1 MKSALF
7 SLFLCLATAL
17 AQTPL
22 GTVTGLASDA
32 SGASVPGVSI
42 TLTNQQTGVKRST
55 VSNES
60 GVYSFPNLQPGAYK
74 LSAEAKGFRTLETEV
89 FPVDAFRTVRQ
100 DLKFQVASGSTEVT
114 VTDTVSPA
122 IQIESP
128 AITAALGTKQLI
140 ELPTNLRSV
149 AKNSGDSGLISE
161 ILPETIPGVVQV
173 GAGAKW
179 LTPGAGAASVK
190 TKVDGIETTF
200 GNFGSPDN
208 VSQPSMEAIQEF
220 TANVLT
226 SRAEFGG
233 MGTITTVTKSG
244 TNQYHGDLFWYA
256 RNAALDARN
265 TFSPTKPFQN
275 MQNYGVSGGGPIQKN
290 KTFVFAD
297 FDGQRGV
304 AFYSFTPN
312 VPTEAMRSGNFAG
325 SAALT
330 NPFSNINPFGPN
342 NTILPQYL
350 SPQALKIQQQ
360 FFPQPNF
367 GPANSTSAN
376 YRASFNGPEVHR
388 LFEIKLDHNFSE
400 RHSAFL
406 RYQVKKDDY
415 RIPGA
420 RSTLPPSSVGT
431 STNIRRVNFWTFGD
445 VYSIRPNLFNEF
457 RAGVVILVSASDADI
472 KGQPLIDQFGIT
484 GLPPRVGVK
493 GVPNINITGFNVAT
507 QSLLNPVNDGHA
519 QFADNL
525 TWVRG
530 RHAMKFG
537 VEEVQW
543 FDNRWLTTNAGL
555 FGNITFTGR
564 FTGSPYADFL
574 LGLPNT
580 VTRLDPYPTQYNR
593 WSDWNFYA
601 QDDFKVTPRL
611 TLSYGLR
618 YEFNQPVHT
627 TGDNLY
633 SFDLASGAII
643 VPSQASF
650 KAFSPF
656 FPANLPI
663 KTADQVGLGNS
674 LRHADSN
681 NFAPRFGFSYQIGS
695 DAKTVLRGGWGVYYS
710 HFSANVAAGLASG
723 PFAISTV
730 STNAFTNGQPQF
742 TLAAPFQSPN
752 SPGTLSLTAV
762 SPRLLNSYA
771 QQYSLSLERE
781 LSHDIGVRVSYIGTK
796 GTQLVYERNVNQP
809 AASTTAFAQAR
820 RPYPLYSNITY
831 ADNGANSLYSAL
843 QAQVQKRFTHGLL
856 FSSAWTWAKEISD
869 VDDTGDFELNT
880 VIENTYD
887 RRRDRGNVYS
897 VPRHQWLNQF
907 LYELP
912 LGKGKLLGGWQLNGM
927 LNVSSG
933 NWFSPMWPGI
943 DPSNTN
949 TVGVRPNVVKS
960 EISMPKSVNQWF
972 DPSAFAAPAAGGFG
986 NAGRGIIEGPGYVL
1000 LNAGLQKSVSL
1011 ERLGKVTFSASFQNA
1026 LNHVNLGEPL
1036 SSSQGFLTV
1045 TTANAGKITTTH
1057 VFPPAGSA
1065 RSGMLGLRWSF

>member
-7 SLFLCLATAL
+7 ALFVGSFTLF

-22 GTVTGLASDA
+22 GTVTGLATDA
-32 SGASVPGVSI
+32 SGAGMPGVSV
-42 TLTNQQTGVKRST
+42 TLTNPQTGVKKT
-55 VSNES
+55 ATTNES
-60 GVYSFPNLQPGAYK
+60 GVYAFPNLPPGPYK
-74 LSAEAKGFRTLETEV
+74 LTGEAKGFRALETEA
-89 FPVDAFRTVRQ
+89 FPVDAFRTLRQ
-100 DLKFQVASGSTEVT
+100 DLKFEIAGAATEVT

-122 IQIESP
+122 IQVETP
-128 AITAALGTKQLI
+128 AISAALGAKQII

-161 ILPETIPGVVQV
+161 ILPETIPGVTQV

-179 LTPGAGAASVK
+179 LTPGAGAAAVK

-208 VSQPSMEAIQEF
+208 VSQPSVEAIQEF

-244 TNQYHGDLFWYA
+244 TNAYHADIFWYA
-256 RNAALDARN
+256 RNAVLDARN
-265 TFSPTKPFQN
+265 AFSPTKPFQN
-275 MQNYGVSGGGPIQKN
+275 MQNYGASGGGALQKN
-290 KTFVFAD
+290 KTFFFAD

-312 VPTEAMRSGNFAG
+312 VPTTAMRGGNFGG

-330 NPFSNINPFGPN
+330 NPFTGISPFGPN
-342 NTILPQYL
+342 NTILPEYL

-360 FFPQPNF
+360 FFPLPNF
-367 GPANSTSAN
+367 GAPGSTSAN

-388 LFEIKLDHNFSE
+388 LFEIRIDHNFTE

-415 RIPGA
+415 EIPGA
-420 RSTLPPSSVGT
+420 RSTLPPLSVGT

-484 GLPPRVGVK
+484 GLAPRVGVK

-530 RHAMKFG
+530 RHSMKFG
-537 VEEVQW
+537 VEELQW

-555 FGNITFTGR
+555 FGNFTFTGR

-593 WSDWNFYA
+593 WSDWNFFA
-601 QDDFKVTPRL
+601 QDDFKLTPRL

-618 YEFNQPVHT
+618 YEYNQPVAAN
-627 TGDNLY
+627 GDNLY
-633 SFDLASGAII
+633 TFDLATGAII
-643 VPSQASF
+643 VPGQASF
-650 KAFSPF
+650 KSFSPF

-663 KTADQVGLGNS
+663 KTADQVGLGRS
-674 LRHADSN
+674 LRHADTN
-681 NFAPRFGFSYQIGS
+681 NFAPRLGFSYQLDHG
-695 DAKTVLRGGWGVYYS
+695 ARTVLRGGWGIYYS
-710 HFSANVAAGLASG
+710 HYSADIAAALASG

-730 STNAFTNGQPQF
+730 STNSFTNGQPQF

-762 SPRLLNSYA
+762 NPNLLNPYA
-771 QQYSLSLERE
+771 MQYSLSLERE
-781 LSHDIGVRVSYIGTK
+781 LARDIGLRVSYIGSK
-796 GTQLVYERNVNQP
+796 GSQLVYERNVNQP
-809 AASTTAFAQAR
+809 AASTAAFLQSR
-820 RPYPLYSNITY
+820 RPFPLYSNITY

-843 QAQVQKRFTHGLL
+843 QTQVQKRFTKGFL
-856 FSSAWTWAKEISD
+856 FSSAWTWAKLLSD
-869 VDDTGDFELNT
+869 TDDTGDFELNT

-887 RRRDRGNVYS
+887 RRRDRGNAYS
-897 VPRHQWLNQF
+897 VPRHQWMNQF

-912 LGKGKLLGGWQLNGM
+912 LGKGKLRGGWQLNGL
-927 LNVSSG
+927 LNAQSG

-949 TVGVRPNVVKS
+949 TVGVRPNVIKP
-960 EISMPKSVNQWF
+960 IAMPKTVNQWF

-986 NAGRGIIEGPGYVL
+986 NAGRGIIEGPGFVL
-1000 LNAGLQKSVSL
+1000 FNGGLQKAVSL
-1011 ERLGKVTFSASFQNA
+1011 ERLGRIIFTASFQNV

-1036 SSSQGFLTV
+1036 SGSQGYLTV
-1045 TTANAGKITTTH
+1045 TTANAAKITSTH